1 METLRI
7 GEKDI
12 RDGEYIARVVNFN
25 GDVTIEPDLGIV
37 TFVSLKATGSILA
50 GKGTGIKADGDVIAG
65 GSIWAGR
72 DVKAGESI
80 KADGDVIA
88 GGSIWA
94 DASIIVGGTII
105 AGWNVKAD
113 KSIEAG
119 GNISAELYIAAGMIP
134 SRKPTLEEME
144 IRCRNVVNGKII
156 FGTLIE
162 LGSNA

>member
-50 GKGTGIKADGDVIAG
+50 GKGTG
-65 GSIWAGR
+65 
-72 DVKAGESI
+72 I

-162 LGSNA
+162 LGSKA